1 MQLSKSIVLLCLFNE
16 LQNTNQ
22 LDPKKII
29 EQYDINNRQ
38 MWGYIKNL
46 KEYYILF
53 SNKTLIYNTSKK
65 KYYLYEQS
73 EKQ

>member
-22 LDPKKII
+22 IDPKKII

-46 KEYYILF
+46 KEYYTLF
-53 SNKTLIYNTSKK
+53 SNKTLIYECVKINCTN
-65 KYYLYEQS
+65 
-73 EKQ
+73 